1 MALVDYSKLYK
12 FLDDI
17 YCMRRRVVES
27 WQFIIDLS
35 YIQENLSSSLILY
48 FTVIEENY
56 EKAEFI
62 ENSMLIDQNTR
73 DSKETVIV

>member
-27 WQFIIDLS
+27 WQFIINLG

-48 FTVIEENY
+48 FRVIEENY
-56 EKAEFI
+56 EEAEFI
-62 ENSMLIDQNTR
+62 E
-73 DSKETVIV
+73 K